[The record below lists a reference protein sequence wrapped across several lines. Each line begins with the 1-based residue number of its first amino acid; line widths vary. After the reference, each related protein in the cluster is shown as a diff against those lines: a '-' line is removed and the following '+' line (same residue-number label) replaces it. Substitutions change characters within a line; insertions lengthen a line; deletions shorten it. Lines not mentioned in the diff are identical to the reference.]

1 MAKKPNL
8 IYVFA
13 DQLGASRLG
22 YNGDQRAQTPNID
35 ALSTECLDICNAV
48 SGHPVCAPYRAS
60 LLTGK
65 YTTSTGMV
73 INEIRLHTNHTSLA
87 HVLTGASYHTAYIG
101 KWHMYANEWGNH
113 YDVKNSFIPKGPDR
127 LGFDEFFAA
136 YNFHHEYYGEC
147 AYYHLDTN
155 EKIYCDGYEPDVQT
169 DMAIEKIKEL
179 AAKEEPFAMF
189 LSLGTPH
196 DPWVPENVPPEALE
210 KFKETEFVLPPNYL
224 PENDPHADDWAKLNS
239 NERRDLPEW
248 MRCYYAMVSNL
259 DDNIGKLND
268 ALKEMGILDDTIFV
282 FTSDHGELFGAH
294 GRRAKNIFYEEAV
307 RVPFL
312 MKWGNRL
319 GTGANDVCLNSVD
332 IMPTLLTMMD
342 LPIPEAVEGR
352 DLSATILGD
361 KDAEQPAGALMMGT
375 GATAKWEDG
384 HEWRAFRTKQY
395 TYAKYLVDGQELL
408 FDNIADPYQ
417 KENLID
423 NPAYA
428 DVLAQLKADM
438 AAEMDRVNDH
448 FYPSSYYEKNWV
460 TPDRLITKWKAE

>member
-1 MAKKPNL
+1 MYEHILHVLDGVTDNLVLRLAALFHDIGKPYVYTIDEEGVGHFYGHWDKSLEIFESFAKKFN
-8 IYVFA
+8 IS
-13 DQLGASRLG
+13 DDIKQL
-22 YNGDQRAQTPNID
+22 
-35 ALSTECLDICNAV
+35 
-48 SGHPVCAPYRAS
+48 
-60 LLTGK
+60 
-65 YTTSTGMV
+65 
-73 INEIRLHTNHTSLA
+73 
-87 HVLTGASYHTAYIG
+87 
-101 KWHMYANEWGNH
+101 
-113 YDVKNSFIPKGPDR
+113 
-127 LGFDEFFAA
+127 
-136 YNFHHEYYGEC
+136 
-147 AYYHLDTN
+147 
-155 EKIYCDGYEPDVQT
+155 
-169 DMAIEKIKEL
+169 
-179 AAKEEPFAMF
+179 
-189 LSLGTPH
+189 
-196 DPWVPENVPPEALE
+196 
-210 KFKETEFVLPPNYL
+210 
-224 PENDPHADDWAKLNS
+224 
-239 NERRDLPEW
+239 
-248 MRCYYAMVSNL
+248 VSNL
-259 DDNIGKLND
+259 ILYHDLNIGKLND

-282 FTSDHGELFGAH
+282 FTSDHDELFGAH

-319 GTGANDVCLNSVD
+319 GVGANDVCLNSVD

-361 KDAEQPAGALMMGT
+361 EKAAQPTGALMMGT

-395 TYAKYLVDGQELL
+395 TYAKYLADGQELL